1 MGMDLE
7 KVHFLDLSPTANFF
21 TREQSYDIFSAADV
35 EREPVTKS
43 LIEQIELIKPQRIF
57 LDAITQFR
65 YLTQDQFQ
73 FRQQIL
79 SFLRF
84 ILDREITLLFT
95 SEDSDRHPD
104 DDLQFMSDGVIQ
116 LYSTSTGRSLV
127 VDKFRGSGFLRGN
140 HDLLIGDRG
149 IEVFPHLMP
158 ESYQRDFSLETISS
172 GIPEIDEL
180 LHGGIE
186 RGTVTIITGPSEVGK
201 STLGLQFMKEA
212 AGRGERS
219 VLYTFEEKIET
230 ILHRCESI
238 NIPAHIMIKRGIL
251 SLVSVE
257 PLQYTPDR
265 FVHLVRQEIEKNNA
279 RIVAIDSTAGYRLSM
294 QGEDLV
300 RQLHSLCQ
308 YLKNMGVTVILI
320 NETQTIVGEE
330 FKATE
335 TGLSY
340 LGDNLIFLRY
350 LELGGQLRKAIGV
363 LKKRVSD
370 FERNLREF
378 QITKYGSDI
387 LPALIGSSNIAGAS
401 QTHDWALL
409 P

>member
-1 MGMDLE
+1 
-7 KVHFLDLSPTANFF
+7 
-21 TREQSYDIFSAADV
+21 
-35 EREPVTKS
+35 
-43 LIEQIELIKPQRIF
+43 
-57 LDAITQFR
+57 
-65 YLTQDQFQ
+65 
-73 FRQQIL
+73 
-79 SFLRF
+79 
-84 ILDREITLLFT
+84 
-95 SEDSDRHPD
+95 
-104 DDLQFMSDGVIQ
+104 
-116 LYSTSTGRSLV
+116 
-127 VDKFRGSGFLRGN
+127 
-140 HDLLIGDRG
+140 
-149 IEVFPHLMP
+149 
-158 ESYQRDFSLETISS
+158 
-172 GIPEIDEL
+172 
-180 LHGGIE
+180 
-186 RGTVTIITGPSEVGK
+186 
-201 STLGLQFMKEA
+201 
-212 AGRGERS
+212 
-219 VLYTFEEKIET
+219 
-230 ILHRCESI
+230 
-238 NIPAHIMIKRGIL
+238 MIKRGIL